1 MKMLNDAGLHVAA
14 IDLEGHGLSEGV
26 HGHIGN
32 MDEHNDNF
40 IQFLENLTQGTLY
53 DKKFTSFDIFG
64 HSLGGSLTANLIV
77 KSYELMAKYNVKNYV
92 ISCPMYFT
100 REEAQRY
107 FFDTFVQIFDAIPLK
122 GLPLQN
128 LSYRPNLS
136 DNVMAEADWLNN
148 PLVRKPIIN
157 IATAREFL
165 NLFNN
170 ISKYTNREI
179 ETAVEYNQFKL
190 TVIGAGHSA
199 IPSWQ
204 MGFELYKKFKTF
216 LKDDRIQYID
226 WRNRSHEP
234 WNYAD
239 YNNIVLELVNI
250 LKTDAT

>member
-1 MKMLNDAGLHVAA
+1 M
-14 IDLEGHGLSEGV
+14 
-26 HGHIGN
+26 
-32 MDEHNDNF
+32 
-40 IQFLENLTQGTLY
+40 
-53 DKKFTSFDIFG
+53 
-64 HSLGGSLTANLIV
+64 
-77 KSYELMAKYNVKNYV
+77 
-92 ISCPMYFT
+92 
-100 REEAQRY
+100 
-107 FFDTFVQIFDAIPLK
+107 K

-204 MGFELYKKFKTF
+204 MGFELYKKIQNIFE
-216 LKDDRIQYID
+216 RRSYQYID